1 MIEDLLNLVRPE
13 IKTLKAYSSARREHA
28 AQGIYLNANE
38 NPYQKTSQASV
49 NRYPQPQ
56 PELLRERLAALYHI
70 NPSHILMTRG
80 SDEGIDLWLRAFCS
94 AGKDAIM
101 ICPPTY
107 DMYALSAEIQN
118 AGVISVPL
126 LPDNFALDVKSM
138 MAAWQ
143 PHCKLIFLCSPNN
156 PTGNVY
162 SLTDMVSVC
171 EQLKNKAIVI
181 VDEAYIEF
189 ANQPSMSQFLEQYP
203 NLAILRTLSKA
214 YGMAG
219 ARCGAI
225 LAHPQLIKI
234 LEKVIS
240 PYPLASPVIELILQ
254 ELQADKLIQV
264 QAQIKALKQA
274 RDEFI
279 IFLKKLSYVEKV
291 WNSDANFILLKVKD
305 AHALI
310 AHCAAHDIIIRDRSF
325 MFHLNNSVR
334 ISMGLPEENAQLMK
348 LMEAFSV
355 E

>member
-28 AQGIYLNANE
+28 GLGIYLNANE
-38 NPYQKTSQASV
+38 NPYPKTSQASV

-56 PELLRERLAALYHI
+56 PETLRQCLASLYEI

-80 SDEGIDLWLRAFCS
+80 SDEGIDLWLRAFCN

-118 AGVISVPL
+118 AEVISVPL
-126 LPDNFALDVKSM
+126 LPDNFGLDVKNM
-138 MAAWQ
+138 LAAWQ
-143 PHCKLIFLCSPNN
+143 PKCKLIFLCSPNN

-162 SLTDMVSVC
+162 RIEDMLAICEALT
-171 EQLKNKAIVI
+171 NKAIVI

-189 ANQPSMSQFLEQYP
+189 ADQPSMSKFLEQYP

-219 ARCGAI
+219 ARCGVI
-225 LAHPQLIKI
+225 LAHPQLIQI

-264 QAQIKALKQA
+264 QAQIKTLKKA

-279 IFLKKLSYVEKV
+279 ELLEKFSFVEKV
-291 WNSDANFILLKVKD
+291 WPSDANFVLLKVKN

-310 AHCAAHDIIIRDRSF
+310 THCAAHHIIIRDRSS
-325 MFHLNNSVR
+325 MFHLNNCVR
-334 ISMGLPEENAQLMK
+334 ISMGLPEENLKLMK
-348 LMEAFSV
+348 LMETFDL

>member
-28 AQGIYLNANE
+28 GQGIYLNANE
-38 NPYQKTSQASV
+38 NPYPKTSQASV

-56 PELLRERLAALYHI
+56 PEALRQRLANLYDI

-80 SDEGIDLWLRAFCS
+80 SDEGIDLWLRAFCT

-118 AGVISVPL
+118 ASVISVPL

-162 SLTDMVSVC
+162 HVDDMLAIC
-171 EQLKNKAIVI
+171 EQLKNKAVVI

-189 ANQPSMSQFLEQYP
+189 ADQPSMSKYLEQYP

-219 ARCGAI
+219 ARCGVI
-225 LAHPQLIKI
+225 LAHPKLIQI

-254 ELQADKLIQV
+254 ELQADKLTQV
-264 QAQIKALKQA
+264 QTQIKTLRHA
-274 RDEFI
+274 RDEFVG
-279 IFLKKLSYVEKV
+279 FLKKLPYVEKV
-291 WNSDANFILLKVKD
+291 WASDANFILFKVKD
-305 AHALI
+305 AQALI
-310 AHCAAHDIIIRDRSF
+310 THCTAHNIIIRDRSF
-325 MFHLNNSVR
+325 MFHLNNCVR
-334 ISMGLPEENAQLMK
+334 ISMGLPEENAKLMQ